1 MLYTQSVN
9 TRLLEILSELM
20 NNSYFDNFF
29 LVGGTSI
36 ALQIGHRLSV
46 DIDLFGSQELDEI
59 EISNFLLS
67 LGKVQILKKSKN
79 ILIYSVDGIKVDFVN
94 YQYPWL
100 YPPTIQKELRLAHL
114 NDLAAMKLNA
124 ISGRGSKKD
133 FIDIYFLLQYISLA
147 EMISLY
153 QKKFKDGSSF
163 LVLKSLTFFD
173 DADSEQTPKMLIH
186 TSWKNIKETIISE
199 VKKYFETK

>member
-67 LGKVQILKKSKN
+67 LGKVQILK
-79 ILIYSVDGIKVDFVN
+79 
-94 YQYPWL
+94 
-100 YPPTIQKELRLAHL
+100 
-114 NDLAAMKLNA
+114 
-124 ISGRGSKKD
+124 
-133 FIDIYFLLQYISLA
+133 
-147 EMISLY
+147 
-153 QKKFKDGSSF
+153 
-163 LVLKSLTFFD
+163 
-173 DADSEQTPKMLIH
+173 
-186 TSWKNIKETIISE
+186 
-199 VKKYFETK
+199 